1 MAMKVRDVMTPG
13 PITVSPDTRLREL
26 AHLLTEHHIS
36 GVPVVDGAGH
46 CVGVVSEGDLL
57 VKQLSRPLSRRL
69 PLEWILG
76 ERHDAGELRRRA
88 ATTAAE
94 AMTSPA
100 ITITAD
106 RPIRE
111 AAALMVDRAINRLPV
126 VANGRVVGIITRS
139 DMVRAYLRLD
149 EEILHLVRDD
159 VIRHTLWLDPDS
171 FEFAVGEGV
180 VRIGGTVDRR
190 STARI
195 LEKLIALVEGVVEVQ
210 SRLEWE
216 LDDST
221 LEPAGDREPEPTAAS
236 VTARERPQPL
246 HR

>member
-1 MAMKVRDVMTPG
+1 MTRG
-13 PITVSPDTRLREL
+13 PITVSPDTKLREL

-36 GVPVVDGAGH
+36 GVPVVDEAGR

-57 VKQLSRPLSRRL
+57 VKQLSRPVSRRL
-69 PLEWILG
+69 PLEWIIG
-76 ERHDAGELRRRA
+76 ERHDPAELRRRA

-94 AMTSPA
+94 AMSSPA

-111 AAALMVDRAINRLPV
+111 AAVIMIDRQINRLPV
-126 VANGRVVGIITRS
+126 IADAQVVGIITRS

-149 EEILHLVRDD
+149 DEILHLVRED
-159 VIRHTLWLDPDS
+159 VIRRTLWLDPDS
-171 FEFAVGEGV
+171 FEIAVSEGI
-180 VRIGGTVDRR
+180 VRIAGTIDRR

-195 LEKLIALVEGVVEVQ
+195 LEKLIALVEGVIEVQ

-221 LEPAGDREPEPTAAS
+221 LQPAGDGEHEPTAAS
-236 VTARERPQPL
+236 VTAREHPQSL

>member
-1 MAMKVRDVMTPG
+1 MKVNDVMTRD
-13 PITVSPDTRLREL
+13 PIAVSPDTRLREI
-26 AHLLTEHHIS
+26 AHLLTERQIS
-36 GVPVVDGAGH
+36 GVPVVDDAGH
-46 CVGVVSEGDLL
+46 CIGVVSEADLL

-76 ERHDAGELRRRA
+76 ERHDPAELRRRA

-94 AMTSPA
+94 AMSSPA

-111 AAALMVDRAINRLPV
+111 AAALMVDRKVNRLPV
-126 VANGRVVGIITRS
+126 IAEGRVVGIITRS
-139 DMVRAYLRLD
+139 DMVRAYLRVD

-159 VIRHTLWLDPDS
+159 VIRRTLWLEPQS
-171 FEFAVGEGV
+171 FELSVTEGI

-195 LEKLIALVEGVVEVQ
+195 LEKLIALVEGVIEVQ
-210 SRLEWE
+210 SHLEWE

-221 LEPAGDREPEPTAAS
+221 LRPAAEGEPEPTTAS
-236 VTARERPQPL
+236 VTARDHPQPL

>member
-1 MAMKVRDVMTPG
+1 MKVNDVMTRG
-13 PITVSPDTRLREL
+13 PITVSPDTKLREL
-26 AHLLTEHHIS
+26 AHLLTDHHIS
-36 GVPVVDGAGH
+36 GVPVVDDAGR
-46 CVGVVSEGDLL
+46 CIGVVSEGDLL

-69 PLEWILG
+69 PLEWIIG
-76 ERHDAGELRRRA
+76 ERHDPAELRRRA

-94 AMTSPA
+94 AMSSPA
-100 ITITAD
+100 VTITAD

-111 AAALMVDRAINRLPV
+111 AAALMIDRQINRLPV
-126 VANGRVVGIITRS
+126 VADGRVVAIITRS

-149 EEILHLVRDD
+149 DEILHLVRDD
-159 VIRHTLWLDPDS
+159 VIRRTLWLDPDS
-171 FEFAVGEGV
+171 FEIAVSEGI
-180 VRIGGTVDRR
+180 VRIGGTIDRR

-216 LDDST
+216 LDDSG
-221 LEPAGDREPEPTAAS
+221 LQPAGDGEPEPTASS
-236 VTARERPQPL
+236 VTSREHPQPL